1 MAINRD
7 ISILEHIVK
16 YCDEIDET
24 IKTFSDD
31 YNDFSNNRIYQ
42 NATALCVLQI
52 GELTTHLSDEFK
64 QSHNKLPWHQIKA
77 MRNVVAHNY
86 GNIEIDLLWG
96 TINKDI
102 PELKRYCEEII
113 KGN

>member
-1 MAINRD
+1 
-7 ISILEHIVK
+7 
-16 YCDEIDET
+16 
-24 IKTFSDD
+24 
-31 YNDFSNNRIYQ
+31 
-42 NATALCVLQI
+42 
-52 GELTTHLSDEFK
+52 
-64 QSHNKLPWHQIKA
+64 

-102 PELKRYCEEII
+102 PELKEYCEEII